1 MALDLTSSSPGS
13 KPLQGPQKGSDLPTV
28 TQHVHDKVT
37 PGLLSLQ
44 PRPHQIC
51 LNIPV
56 YTGQELPTP
65 HSTAGKVHT
74 VSSLPCLFLYLNLL
88 SSVTCPCGLYPSLWP
103 PVGDSPSIVHFS
115 LSTRSWSL
123 NVFFK
128 VAAKNSPPAYLH
140 PRSSLPPNAASGG
153 TSPSEDRRGFHFP
166 VLLSV
171 SLHCLLPR
179 G

>member
-1 MALDLTSSSPGS
+1 MALDLTSSSLRS

-56 YTGQELPTP
+56 DTGQELPTP
-65 HSTAGKVHT
+65 RSPAERSPYCVQSALLVPLPKPT
-74 VSSLPCLFLYLNLL
+74 VIRHL
-88 SSVTCPCGLYPSLWP
+88 SLWAVP
-103 PVGDSPSIVHFS
+103 LTLAPGGRHPQYRPF

-128 VAAKNSPPAYLH
+128 VAAKNSPPANLH

-153 TSPSEDRRGFHFP
+153 ASPSEDRRGFRFP

-171 SLHCLLPR
+171 SLHCLLSR